1 MLAEVIQ
8 HYFPKLVQLH
18 NYSAANSTKQKMY
31 NWSTLSRELPRLQAS
46 LPCTHVPGR
55 PRTPAVSSGPLVRPC
70 ALCPCLAEKV
80 LRRMK
85 FELSAAEIEAVVNCT
100 PDVVEHVLMRLQACI
115 SDIKARRSTRSSG
128 GGSASHGLGASGG
141 SSAFGGAM
149 PGSSRAAPE
158 EDHGYPS
165 ESPAAAAAFPSTAAP
180 HSSASSGAGP
190 AETAALVHKEQRIQE
205 LLETNEYLELKI
217 RKLEQLVRLK
227 DNRIATLQAKLASQR
242 DGMA

>member
-1 MLAEVIQ
+1 
-8 HYFPKLVQLH
+8 
-18 NYSAANSTKQKMY
+18 
-31 NWSTLSRELPRLQAS
+31 
-46 LPCTHVPGR
+46 
-55 PRTPAVSSGPLVRPC
+55 
-70 ALCPCLAEKV
+70 
-80 LRRMK
+80 MK

-149 PGSSRAAPE
+149 PGGASRSAAE
-158 EDHGYPS
+158 EDRGYPS
-165 ESPAAAAAFPSTAAP
+165 ESPAATGAFPPTSAP
-180 HSSASSGAGP
+180 HSAAASGAGP

-242 DGMA
+242 EGMA

>member
-1 MLAEVIQ
+1 
-8 HYFPKLVQLH
+8 
-18 NYSAANSTKQKMY
+18 
-31 NWSTLSRELPRLQAS
+31 
-46 LPCTHVPGR
+46 
-55 PRTPAVSSGPLVRPC
+55 
-70 ALCPCLAEKV
+70 
-80 LRRMK
+80 MK
-85 FELSAAEIEAVVNCT
+85 FELTPAEIEAVVNCT

-128 GGSASHGLGASGG
+128 GGSASRGLGASGG
-141 SSAFGGAM
+141 SSAFGGA
-149 PGSSRAAPE
+149 AARSAAE

-165 ESPAAAAAFPSTAAP
+165 ESPAAAGAFPSSSAP
-180 HSSASSGAGP
+180 HSAASSGAGP

-242 DGMA
+242 EGMA